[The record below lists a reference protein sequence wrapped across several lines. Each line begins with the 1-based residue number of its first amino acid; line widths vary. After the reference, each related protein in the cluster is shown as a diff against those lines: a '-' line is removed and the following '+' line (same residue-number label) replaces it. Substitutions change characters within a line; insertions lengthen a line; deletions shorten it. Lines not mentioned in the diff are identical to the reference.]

1 MIGFSIFMILF
12 VASAFIIVKEYIN
25 APQIEEE
32 DW

>member
-25 APQIEEE
+25 AEEE